1 MRIRLLTKINAGIA
15 LILGA
20 LGVTSCG
27 SGIFKRNSVEAMYGP
42 PEDMYGVPY
51 VDDTIV
57 VFTQTGEDQVTA
69 ILEIACHRFP
79 VIADETLTVGYHPQT
94 AFAVFYHRVDGV

>member
-57 VFTQTGEDQVTA
+57 VDSNDIEEELPLPEEPKRND
-69 ILEIACHRFP
+69 
-79 VIADETLTVGYHPQT
+79 
-94 AFAVFYHRVDGV
+94 